1 MKKRGKP
8 RWTLYVR
15 YILLALF
22 LIWTLFPLYWML
34 SMSTKEKTDILAIP
48 PKWFFVPV
56 LKNYLEVLQRGE
68 FLRGFYNSTV
78 IGLLAT
84 LLSLIIGVPAAYV
97 LSRFHFKGR
106 ENLEFWVLSTR
117 MMPPVV
123 VLIPYFLFFRSLNLM
138 DTKLAVVL
146 MHTVIGLPLVIWF
159 MRGYFMEIPGALEE
173 AALVDGCTYW
183 SAFTRIIL
191 PTTFTGVVAVGILT
205 FLFSWNEFLISLIL
219 TSYNS
224 KTAPVTVYNFIS
236 FQEIA
241 WGPLTAAGIIVL
253 IPVIVF
259 VMLVQRDLVRGM
271 TLGAVKE

>member
-1 MKKRGKP
+1 M
-8 RWTLYVR
+8 
-15 YILLALF
+15 
-22 LIWTLFPLYWML
+22 
-34 SMSTKEKTDILAIP
+34 
-48 PKWFFVPV
+48 
-56 LKNYLEVLQRGE
+56 
-68 FLRGFYNSTV
+68 
-78 IGLLAT
+78 
-84 LLSLIIGVPAAYV
+84 
-97 LSRFHFKGR
+97 
-106 ENLEFWVLSTR
+106 
-117 MMPPVV
+117 